1 MNSLK
6 QDRGVAANQGAGN
19 TVERLTAEVNEL
31 KKRYNEL
38 KHVSKV
44 RQKDLTTRNDE
55 LRDLERDTGAR
66 TSSDNP
72 LSKVSVEGV

>member
-1 MNSLK
+1 LTAAINVRDLRMV

-38 KHVSKV
+38 KHISKV
-44 RQKDLTTRNDE
+44 RQYL
-55 LRDLERDTGAR
+55 
-66 TSSDNP
+66 
-72 LSKVSVEGV
+72 

>member
-1 MNSLK
+1 MV

-38 KHVSKV
+38 KHISKV
-44 RQKDLTTRNDE
+44 RQYLS
-55 LRDLERDTGAR
+55 LRDAPSFHFFHFFYRASR
-66 TSSDNP
+66 A
-72 LSKVSVEGV
+72 